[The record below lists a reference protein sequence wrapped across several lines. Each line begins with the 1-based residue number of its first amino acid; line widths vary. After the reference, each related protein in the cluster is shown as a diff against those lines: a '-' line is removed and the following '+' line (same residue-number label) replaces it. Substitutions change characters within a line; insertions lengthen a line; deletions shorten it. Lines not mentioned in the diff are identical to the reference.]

1 MGSYGIGVSR
11 LTAAIIEA
19 FHDDNGIKWP
29 FNISPFKIN
38 IISTFQNS
46 NNEVAEKLLNKL
58 TLKYEN
64 IGYDDRD
71 LSMGR
76 KIKDSELIGI
86 PWSIIVG
93 KKYEENNQLEIINRS
108 TGEKVFLTET
118 EVETFKF
125 EQYTP

>member
-29 FNISPFKIN
+29 FNLSPFKIN
-38 IISTFQNS
+38 IITPPQSS
-46 NNEVAEKLLNKL
+46 NYDIAENLLNKL
-58 TLKYEN
+58 NFKYGD
-64 IGYDDRD
+64 IIYDDRD

-86 PWSIIVG
+86 PWTLIIG
-93 KKYEENNQLEIINRS
+93 KKYEENGQVEIINRS
-108 TGEKVFLTET
+108 NSNKLYLTDSEIESFQFEK
-118 EVETFKF
+118 
-125 EQYTP
+125 YTP